1 MLPQLIFF
9 FSVMLATQL
18 YVWKCWSRLKYLQ
31 KMDGLPLPVMN
42 PTDFADPWL
51 YLQRHHEV
59 ENLDLIE
66 IFAGWIAN
74 NSFY

>member
-1 MLPQLIFF
+1 
-9 FSVMLATQL
+9 
-18 YVWKCWSRLKYLQ
+18 
-31 KMDGLPLPVMN
+31 MN
-42 PTDFADPWL
+42 PIDFADPWL

-59 ENLDLIE
+59 ENIDLIE